1 MTSRRLLS
9 QMLTLGRWGRG
20 NNKGKYTMWLTK
32 RKEAI
37 KAYVRL
43 PAATVGLVAASNN
56 TFVEG

>member
-1 MTSRRLLS
+1 
-9 QMLTLGRWGRG
+9 MLTLGSWGGG

-43 PAATVGLVAASNN
+43 PAATVGLETAPNN
-56 TFVEG
+56 TFLEK